1 MITWIIKNQIGRR
14 NLSTYA
20 RSELVVMHLE
30 PMLKGKAKEKEQERK
45 TTYQKS
51 EKSNMEPVNT
61 AKELA
66 KAAGVSPRMD
76 LP

>member
-30 PMLKGKAKEKEQERK
+30 PMLKGKAKENQGTR
-45 TTYQKS
+45 TDILQKS
-51 EKSNMEPVNT
+51 VESHDT
-61 AKELA
+61 QKELA